1 LGFGSLGDV
10 LAGSMDFLPAKG
22 GPRRDYSYL
31 RVDQDGVSRSTIPH
45 FHKRRCDEMLC
56 CLPKSVRT

>member
-22 GPRRDYSYL
+22 DPAGIIRTYALIKMAYPDLQFPISTSVGVMRCFVAYL
-31 RVDQDGVSRSTIPH
+31 S
-45 FHKRRCDEMLC
+45 L
-56 CLPKSVRT
+56 